1 MKNRPIRFGT
11 GGGRVADPERLV
23 AAARR
28 AEDIG
33 YSTFWYKAKID
44 HIKAVAGER
53 FNAVELG
60 TQLLLATVTDDPE
73 RSLEEFAVG
82 YRLRGDDLR
91 ASPLVAVGSLS
102 EVCERLQAVRD
113 DYGIS
118 YFACPV
124 GVKASS
130 LAPIIEKVAGT

>member
-1 MKNRPIRFGT
+1 MPRIQPP
-11 GGGRVADPERLV
+11 GRAVDATEFS
-23 AAARR
+23 AATYR
-28 AEDIG
+28 
-33 YSTFWYKAKID
+33 AKIG